1 MSNTADPDLTRLLRD
16 LTRELQV
23 LQRELESSDAGRR
36 PDSND
41 LARFTSEVAIP
52 GLILVLE
59 TNIRVLKLLRQT
71 IRMAEGRDPT
81 RGSESQVR
89 ERAESLGQTTL
100 AKLDEALAEMQR
112 AVDSSEDGEMADL
125 LSEARDLQKEVQ
137 DRLDATAPD
146 AEDATN
152 VDIQDQGGEPV
163 DIDVDAE
170 LQAIKKDVDDDEDED
185 GNRNGDESGA

>member
-81 RGSESQVR
+81 RGSGSQVR

-112 AVDSSEDGEMADL
+112 AVDSSEDGEMAAL

-146 AEDATN
+146 AGDATN
-152 VDIQDQGGEPV
+152 VDIQDQDGEPV

-170 LQAIKKDVDDDEDED
+170 LQAIKKDVDDGEGEN
-185 GNRNGDESGA
+185 GNRDGDESGA

>member
-23 LQRELESSDAGRR
+23 LQRELESSDASRR

-71 IRMAEGRDPT
+71 IRMAGGRDPT
-81 RGSESQVR
+81 RGSGSQVR

-137 DRLDATAPD
+137 DHLDATAPD

-170 LQAIKKDVDDDEDED
+170 LQAIKKDVDDDEDEN